1 MITVVTGP
9 PCGGK
14 STYIRENAEP
24 GDIVIDMD
32 LIALALTFGGV
43 GSHAYP
49 EKVRGVARA
58 ARNAA
63 VKQALAVAQGERRLG
78 VWIIHTDPGRD
89 AQQMYRVSGARFVE
103 VNPGKQVCLERLQS
117 RPVENHKIARAV
129 IDKYFEFR

>member
-1 MITVVTGP
+1 MITIVTGP

-14 STYIRENAEP
+14 STYIRENAKP

-32 LIALALTFGGV
+32 LIALALTFGDIS
-43 GSHAYP
+43 SHSYP
-49 EKVRGVARA
+49 DKIRSVARA

-63 VKQALAVAQGERRLG
+63 VKQALSIAQGERHLD

-89 AQQMYRVSGARFVE
+89 AQQMYRVSGGRFVE
-103 VNPGKQVCLERLQS
+103 LNPGKKVCLERLEN
-117 RPVENHKIARAV
+117 RPAENQKIARTV

>member
-1 MITVVTGP
+1 MITIVTGP

-103 VNPGKQVCLERLQS
+103 VNPGKRVCLERLQS